1 MSTAPPPAPLTPL
14 TVTTTTPQ
22 PSGTIKAA
30 WTEAQVKDRMFW
42 FKGFKDNKK
51 GGVIFDDKD
60 VLKKQQ
66 GVVKDIM
73 LQLGA
78 QLLSGKLAVRLSL
91 PIRLFEPR
99 SLLERIPDAWAYAP
113 TLLAKAAHAT
123 EALDRL
129 QHVMAFVVA
138 GLHFCVGQSKPF
150 NPILGETYQS
160 TFPDGT
166 SVYLEHVQHH
176 PPVSAY
182 YVEGPLKLF
191 TLSGQCEFEAH
202 LAANTLV
209 NAQTGTVKVQFANG
223 SEVQYAMPKFK
234 MHGVVLGERMFEF
247 TGECHF
253 HDVSSDLRGTLDMD
267 GNSSFLGRSHHD
279 DITGTI
285 VAPATKGAKPHVV
298 AKLTGSWL
306 NHLHAN
312 GVVLWDM
319 ATSPVYLHVPVATP
333 LPSDVRFRADLI
345 SLKQGDM
352 DEAQRQKIVM
362 EEDQRRDHRLRGHD
376 DGGGNK
382 RHSTPKR

>member
-166 SVYLEHVQHH
+166 SVYLEH
-176 PPVSAY
+176 
-182 YVEGPLKLF
+182 
-191 TLSGQCEFEAH
+191 
-202 LAANTLV
+202 
-209 NAQTGTVKVQFANG
+209 TGTVKVQFANG

-247 TGECHF
+247 TGDCHF

-285 VAPATKGAKPHVV
+285 VAPATK
-298 AKLTGSWL
+298 
-306 NHLHAN
+306 
-312 GVVLWDM
+312 
-319 ATSPVYLHVPVATP
+319 
-333 LPSDVRFRADLI
+333 
-345 SLKQGDM
+345 
-352 DEAQRQKIVM
+352 RQKIVM